1 MSFLG
6 VFFRNVIG
14 VTTRRG
20 SALLEEKEKKKKG
33 AFMADRV
40 KQIM

>member
-14 VTTRRG
+14 VTMRRG
-20 SALLEEKEKKKKG
+20 SALLEEKEKKK
-33 AFMADRV
+33 RV
-40 KQIM
+40 HLWLTE

>member
-14 VTTRRG
+14 VTMRRG
-20 SALLEEKEKKKKG
+20 SALLEEKEKKKG
-33 AFMADRV
+33 C
-40 KQIM
+40 IYG